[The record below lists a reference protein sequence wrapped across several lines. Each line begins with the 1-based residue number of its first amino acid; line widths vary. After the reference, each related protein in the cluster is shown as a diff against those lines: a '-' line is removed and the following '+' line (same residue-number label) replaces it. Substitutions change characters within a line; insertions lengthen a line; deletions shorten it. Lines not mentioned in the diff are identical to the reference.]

1 MRIEDM
7 ADAEPF
13 LRALPE
19 VEHDVPAD
27 CAECARLFHQAR
39 AAVLTGDRSR
49 LSDVRVYP
57 ATAAGL
63 RFADYA
69 LGRTDTV
76 RPMYP
81 RLFPRGHGQVSLNTW

>member
-13 LRALPE
+13 LRSLPE
-19 VEHDVPAD
+19 VEHDVPVD

-49 LSDVRVYP
+49 LSDVRVYQRRHL
-57 ATAAGL
+57 AAEHSHEGTA
-63 RFADYA
+63 
-69 LGRTDTV
+69 
-76 RPMYP
+76 
-81 RLFPRGHGQVSLNTW
+81 